1 MGTSYIAKSDIMKN
15 ILLVED
21 DRAVAL
27 AVIYSLKKEG
37 FMVEHAM
44 NLKIARAF
52 IKDDID
58 MILLDLM
65 LPDGDGYE
73 LCSEIRESGNN
84 VPIIFMTACDEEAN
98 IVTGLDLGADD
109 YVTKPVK
116 IKELV
121 SRINAVLRRKG
132 RDTKEAE
139 SNILKS
145 NNIEVDKGAHI
156 VKKDGADIALTL
168 NEFKLIKMFMENYPN
183 VLTRN
188 LILEKLWDTEG
199 NFIDDNALSV
209 YIKRL
214 REKIEEDSKNPR
226 FIVTVRGVGYKWN
239 TKVVK

>member
-1 MGTSYIAKSDIMKN
+1 MRKV
-15 ILLVED
+15 LLVED

-37 FMVEHAM
+37 FNIEHAI
-44 NLKIARAF
+44 NLKEARNS

-58 MILLDLM
+58 IILLDLM

-121 SRINAVLRRKG
+121 SRMNAVLRRKG
-132 RDTKEAE
+132 NDRKEVE
-139 SNILKS
+139 ISVMKS
-145 NNIEVDKGAHI
+145 ENIELDKGAHI
-156 VKKDGADIALTL
+156 VKKDGEDISLTL
-168 NEFKLIKMFMENYPN
+168 NEFKLLQMFMENYPN

-188 LILEKLWDTEG
+188 LILEKLWDAEG

-214 REKIEEDSKNPR
+214 REKIEKDSKNPN

>member
-1 MGTSYIAKSDIMKN
+1 M
-15 ILLVED
+15 VED

-37 FMVEHAM
+37 FNIEHAI
-44 NLKIARAF
+44 NLKVARTL

-58 MILLDLM
+58 IILLDLM

-73 LCSEIRESGNN
+73 LCSEIRESGSN

-132 RDTKEAE
+132 KEVKE
-139 SNILKS
+139 IEISIMKS
-145 NNIEVDKGAHI
+145 ENIELDKGAHI
-156 VKKDGADIALTL
+156 VKNHGEDIYLTL
-168 NEFKLIKMFMENYPN
+168 NEFKLLQMFMENYPN

-188 LILEKLWDTEG
+188 IILEKLWDAEG

-214 REKIEEDSKNPR
+214 REKIEKDSKNPQ

>member
-1 MGTSYIAKSDIMKN
+1 MKN

-37 FMVEHAM
+37 FMVDHAM
-44 NLKIARAF
+44 NLKTARTM
-52 IKDDID
+52 INDNIDI
-58 MILLDLM
+58 ILLDLM

-73 LCSEIRESGNN
+73 LCSEIRENGNE
-84 VPIIFMTACDEEAN
+84 VPIIFMTACDEESN

-116 IKELV
+116 IRELT

-132 RDTKEAE
+132 NLIKDTNKEVMTSE
-139 SNILKS
+139 GIEI
-145 NNIEVDKGAHI
+145 NNGAHI
-156 VKKDGADIALTL
+156 VRKNGEELSLTL
-168 NEFKLIKMFMENYPN
+168 NEFKLLKILMENAPN

-188 LILEKLWDTEG
+188 IILEKLWDIDG

-209 YIKRL
+209 YMKRL
-214 REKIEEDSKNPR
+214 REKIENDSKNPTL
-226 FIVTVRGVGYKWN
+226 IITVRGVGYKWAA
-239 TKVVK
+239 KVVK

>member
-1 MGTSYIAKSDIMKN
+1 MRN
-15 ILLVED
+15 VLLVED

-37 FMVEHAM
+37 FTVEHAM
-44 NLKIARAF
+44 NLKTARAF

-132 RDTKEAE
+132 RDIKEEE
-139 SNILKS
+139 SNIMKS

-156 VKKDGADIALTL
+156 VKKDGADVSLTL
-168 NEFKLIKMFMENYPN
+168 NEFKLIKMFMENHPN

-188 LILEKLWDTEG
+188 LILEKLWDIEG

-214 REKIEEDSKNPR
+214 REKIEEDSKNPQ

>member
-214 REKIEEDSKNPR
+214 REKIEEDSKNPQ

>member
-139 SNILKS
+139 NNILKS

-214 REKIEEDSKNPR
+214 REKIEEDSKNPQ